1 MSGRELLRW
10 AEIDLGAIASNVA
23 QLRSKLSPGTRL
35 AAVVKANAYGH
46 GAVEVGRAAVD
57 AGSDWL
63 CVATIGEGVELRQA
77 GIAVPV
83 LNMGP
88 TRGEDGRTAATWDI
102 SCCVYDREGVELL
115 ATAAAAEG
123 RTVAL
128 HLKLDTGMSRLGAPP
143 GEGLELARLI
153 DRTPGLSLQALW
165 THLAEA
171 DDPSSPRTAQQL
183 AGFLAEVDRLR
194 RAGIEPS
201 MLHCANSAAALLS
214 PAAHLDMVRCGLPLY
229 GYLSTQVPVA
239 DLALRPVMTWKSR
252 VVAVRRLA
260 AGDRIGYG
268 GTFTVSRPTI
278 SATIAL
284 GYADGYSRRLSNRG
298 RVLLGGS
305 SVPVIG
311 RVSMDFTTIDITDV
325 NSASLGD
332 EVVVLGAQA
341 GASIGADEL
350 AGLLDTI
357 AWEVL
362 ATVGPR
368 VTRVFIPAHRT
379 GEASSAQP
387 PA

>member
-1 MSGRELLRW
+1 MSGPELLRW

-23 QLRSKLSPGTRL
+23 QMRSRLSPGTRL

-46 GAVEVGRAAVD
+46 GAVEVARAAEG
-57 AGSDWL
+57 AGAQWL
-63 CVATIGEGVELRQA
+63 CVATIGEGLELREA
-77 GIAVPV
+77 GIDLPV

-88 TRGEDGRTAATWDI
+88 TRGEDARIAATRDI
-102 SCCVYDREGVELL
+102 SCCVYDREGVEVL
-115 ATAAAAEG
+115 AASAAAEG

-153 DRTPGLSLQALW
+153 DRTPGLSLQGLW

-183 AGFLAEVDRLR
+183 ARFLAEVDGLR

-201 MLHCANSAAALLS
+201 MLHCANSAAVLLS

-239 DLALRPVMTWKSR
+239 DLSLRPAMTWKSR
-252 VVAVRRLA
+252 VVAVRRLV
-260 AGDRIGYG
+260 AGDQIGYG
-268 GTFTVSRPTI
+268 GTFTASRPTI
-278 SATIAL
+278 SATVAL

-298 RVLLGGS
+298 RVLLNGS
-305 SVPVIG
+305 SAPVIG
-311 RVSMDFTTIDITDV
+311 RVSMDFTTVDITDV
-325 NSASLGD
+325 EGAALGD
-332 EVVVLGAQA
+332 EVVVMGAQA
-341 GASIGADEL
+341 GAFIGADEL
-350 AGLLDTI
+350 AASLDTI
-357 AWEVL
+357 SWEVL

-368 VTRVFIPAHRT
+368 VSRVFIPADRT
-379 GEASSAQP
+379 EEGSSAPP